1 MFPFV
6 SRTHLRIELV
16 DLKVAEADILPRLK
30 LVLQEEKA
38 SEIAET
44 ANGLKFFIPMYWA
57 VLRSHSDISSPAWL
71 IDHGEMTLDREENAW
86 HVRLELSHMRWLA
99 FAAPFVVGLAA
110 VLVYERAWLPWGF
123 LTPLFLVGVSFW
135 PKVGDT
141 FMKTRL
147 RTALCG
153 PE

>member
-6 SRTHLRIELV
+6 SRAHLRIELG

-71 IDHGEMTLDREENAW
+71 IDHGEIVLAREENAW
-86 HVRLELSHMRWLA
+86 DFRLTFSHLRALLLTLPA
-99 FAAPFVVGLAA
+99 LILGAA
-110 VLVYERAWLPWGF
+110 VLQHEHLLPG
-123 LTPLFLVGVSFW
+123 LYLLFPGLFILATVQC
-135 PKVGDT
+135 KLADIY
-141 FMKTRL
+141 MKTRL